1 MKILLINSVLG
12 IGSTGRIVQSL
23 YNFFK
28 GEGHDVK
35 VAYGR
40 NRCEKVPEEEVDMTP
55 EIRVHIQK
63 KQPKN

>member
-12 IGSTGRIVQSL
+12 IGSTGRIVESL

-40 NRCEKVPEEEVDMTP
+40 NRCEKVPEEDQFCF
-55 EIRVHIQK
+55 II
-63 KQPKN
+63 N

>member
-12 IGSTGRIVQSL
+12 IGSTGRIVESL

-35 VAYGR
+35 NTPGSF
-40 NRCEKVPEEEVDMTP
+40 CEPG
-55 EIRVHIQK
+55 EIVHTN
-63 KQPKN
+63 P